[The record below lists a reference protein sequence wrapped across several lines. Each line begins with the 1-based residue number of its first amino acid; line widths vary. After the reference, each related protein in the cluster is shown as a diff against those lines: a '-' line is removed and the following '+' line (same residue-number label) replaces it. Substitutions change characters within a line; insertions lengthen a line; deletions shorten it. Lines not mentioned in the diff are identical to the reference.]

1 MAEVFISYAR
11 EDRDFVFRLHEALNK
26 LGRKDWVDW
35 NDIPPTAKWMKE
47 IQSAIESSDSYIFVI
62 SPDSLGSEVCHKE
75 LQYAIRHHKRL
86 IPIVLRDPDNDKA
99 VPEKLREINYLFFRE
114 NDDFETSF
122 QKLVN
127 AIDTDLD
134 WVRSHTRLLTR
145 AIEWESKD
153 KNKSFLLQGND
164 LRAAEEW
171 LSNAMDK
178 NPNPTTLQT
187 QYIIASRANSEQQKD
202 VALKAFYKLTYDVPE
217 MLAKYPGTAHIRKK
231 FVTDTLQ
238 PLEDLVKLNE
248 RGSEFLRELATNYR
262 LLGTIL
268 IELNELDE
276 ARKAFQKSADSCS
289 ELIVKIPNEALY
301 HRDFAVSHYN
311 IGVIFERQTKLAE
324 ANREYIAAYEPA
336 KKAVELDPARWK
348 EFFDEVESKISQSA
362 NNVSS
367 PTRPQHGCSSR
378 RGEKRSGRL

>member
-11 EDRDFVFRLHEALNK
+11 KNKDFVLRLHEALNK
-26 LGRKDWVDW
+26 IGRKDWVDW

-62 SPDSLGSEVCHKE
+62 SPDSLGSDVCHKE
-75 LQYAIRHHKRL
+75 LQYAVRHHKRL

-114 NDDFETSF
+114 NDDFEISF
-122 QKLVN
+122 QKLIN
-127 AIDTDLD
+127 AIETDLD
-134 WVRSHTRLLTR
+134 WVRTHTRLLTR

-153 KNKSFLLQGND
+153 KDQSFLLQGND

-171 LSNAMDK
+171 LSKAMDK
-178 NPNPTTLQT
+178 KPNPTALQT

-217 MLAKYPGTAHIRKK
+217 MLAKYPGTANVRKK

-238 PLEDLVKLNE
+238 PLEELVKLNE

-276 ARKAFQKSADSCS
+276 ALNAFQKSAESCS
-289 ELIVKIPNEALY
+289 ELIVQSPNEALY
-301 HRDFAVSHYN
+301 HRDLAVSHYN

-324 ANREYIAAYEPA
+324 ANREYMAAYEPA
-336 KKAVELDPARWK
+336 KKAVEMDPDRWK
-348 EFFDEVESKISQSA
+348 EFLDDVESKISQSA
-362 NNVSS
+362 NNISS
-367 PTRPQHGCSSR
+367 PPRPQHGHSSR